1 MKARTFAVVGILL
14 AVMRTHAS
22 APGGPLMLVAPSDIK
37 WEPTARP
44 DSVRGNLWGDAAQGP
59 FAYFNRYSG
68 GWQLP
73 LHYHSNQL
81 SGVIVSGTFVIH
93 IAGQDA
99 KELPSG
105 SYFSVPGKTH
115 HTDACLP
122 GPACIVYF
130 SGDEPLDRINVD
142 Q

>member
-1 MKARTFAVVGILL
+1 MVKPGHVGPWLHWSQTRSRLL
-14 AVMRTHAS
+14 RLPRVAPWSGSAS
-22 APGGPLMLVAPSDIK
+22 PPRPPSDIT

-99 KELPSG
+99 KELTSG
-105 SYFSVPGKTH
+105 
-115 HTDACLP
+115 
-122 GPACIVYF
+122 
-130 SGDEPLDRINVD
+130 LDRINVD